1 MSQPT
6 ASTPTGPE
14 ARETPMTM
22 IARICSLALFA
33 CCAGLAA
40 TGVRA
45 QSTVQVSGT
54 FAGSSGS
61 PNDRGTFSGTF
72 SCSGSPVCTGQYSA
86 RVHNSGCSNTF
97 VIDDALVVTGLDLAL
112 PGAIAGSMTFRNGGF
127 NDMFNGDGTCSIR
140 PGTSRDL
147 VFGYTGSWDGNAG
160 TTLVRA
166 LNTGDG
172 TTFEIRGNF
181 TATGVPVAFPMV
193 VTGSIGPIVANVA
206 ATIEFRPQDL
216 GTTASVFVFALA
228 PSTVVRAVAAAGE
241 PPGIMATGA
250 KADNVA
256 CVLAQLTSTGQL
268 QQVSASQMQAYVTK
282 VLTGQAQAIAVLN
295 GVPTV
300 QISGAT
306 FFVGYGATAASML
319 NGGSNRRV
327 ASAPGAVR
335 CEPQKP
341 QAGWWWN
348 PAEGGSGFSLE
359 VQGSN
364 IFFAS
369 YLYDAS
375 GRSTW
380 LAAAGKLTLE
390 GALFS
395 GEKLYAYSSGQTLDG
410 AYRAPGAPVSNGDIT
425 LAFNDS
431 THGTLVWPGGTI
443 PIERFNI
450 VADGV
455 AAVPQQGRPESGWW
469 WNEQEAGRGFFI
481 EWQGGSAFLA
491 GYMYDRTGNPLWYA
505 SLAPTPDPGR
515 FSGAWTQYANGQTL
529 TGGYRPEAPLATSV
543 APVTITFRDA
553 QNATM
558 TLPGGRTSTLT
569 RFRF

>member
-1 MSQPT
+1 
-6 ASTPTGPE
+6 
-14 ARETPMTM
+14 MTM

-33 CCAGLAA
+33 CCAGPAA
-40 TGVRA
+40 TGARA

-54 FAGSSGS
+54 FAGPAAS
-61 PNDRGTFSGTF
+61 PSDPGTFSGTF
-72 SCSGSPVCTGQYSA
+72 SCSGSPVCIGQYSA
-86 RVHNSGCSNTF
+86 REHNSGCSNTF
-97 VIDDALVVTGLDLAL
+97 VIEDALVITGVDLAL
-112 PGAIAGSMTFRNGGF
+112 PGPIAGSITLRNADF
-127 NDMFNGDGTCSIR
+127 NDVLNGDGTCSIR
-140 PGTSRDL
+140 PGTTRDL

-160 TTLVRA
+160 TTLVRGLHA
-166 LNTGDG
+166 NDG

-193 VTGSIGPIVANVA
+193 VSGSIGPIVANVA

-216 GTTASVFVFALA
+216 GTTASVYVFALA
-228 PSTVVRAVAAAGE
+228 PATTVRPATEPGE
-241 PPGIMATGA
+241 PLRIMAKGV

-256 CVLAQLTSTGQL
+256 CVLAQLTSGGDL

-282 VLTGQAQAIAVLN
+282 ILTGQAQAITVLN
-295 GVPTV
+295 GVPTA
-300 QISGAT
+300 QIGGAT
-306 FFVGYGATAASML
+306 FFVGYGATASSML

-327 ASAPGAVR
+327 ASAPGTVR

-348 PAEGGSGFSLE
+348 PAEGGRGFSLE

-369 YLYDAS
+369 YLYDTS

-380 LAAAGKLTLE
+380 LAASGKLTLE

-395 GEKLYAYSSGQTLDG
+395 GEKLYAYANGQTLG
-410 AYRAPGAPVSNGDIT
+410 GPYRAPGTASSSGDVT
-425 LAFNDS
+425 LAFNDA
-431 THGTLVWPGGTI
+431 THGTVVWPGGTI

-455 AAVPQQGRPESGWW
+455 NANPQPGRPESGWW
-469 WNEQEAGRGFFI
+469 WNPQEGGRGFFI

-491 GYMYDRTGNPLWYA
+491 GYMYDTAGRPLWYA
-505 SLAPTPDPGR
+505 SMASTPDPAM
-515 FSGAWTQYANGQTL
+515 FSGSWAQYANGQTL
-529 TGGYRPEAPLATSV
+529 DGSYRPATPLATPV
-543 APVTITFRDA
+543 APVTVTFRDA

-558 TLPGGRTSTLT
+558 TLPGGKTSALT